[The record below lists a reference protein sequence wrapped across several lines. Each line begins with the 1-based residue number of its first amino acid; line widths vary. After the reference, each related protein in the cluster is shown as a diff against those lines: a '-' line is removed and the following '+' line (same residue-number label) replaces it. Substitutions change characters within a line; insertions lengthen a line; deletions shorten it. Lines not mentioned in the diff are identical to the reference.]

1 MFIKI
6 WLNFFFFN
14 IITNFFFKLKTI
26 NFFFFK
32 INIILNIIPYEF
44 LLFISFLLIVIGIWS
59 ACINKN
65 NLFKLILSLEIIYL
79 GISFLFILIGLINL
93 DIKCFIITLIIFSSA
108 AAETA
113 LVLSLLISL
122 FTFNRTINISGLN
135 NLI

>member
-6 WLNFFFFN
+6 WLNLFFFN

>member
-6 WLNFFFFN
+6 WLNLFFFN

-93 DIKCFIITLIIFSSA
+93 DIKCFIITLIIFSS
-108 AAETA
+108 
-113 LVLSLLISL
+113 
-122 FTFNRTINISGLN
+122 G
-135 NLI
+135 

>member
-1 MFIKI
+1 M
-6 WLNFFFFN
+6 
-14 IITNFFFKLKTI
+14 
-26 NFFFFK
+26 
-32 INIILNIIPYEF
+32 
-44 LLFISFLLIVIGIWS
+44 IVIGIWS